1 MLFLRY
7 ICSPPFSL
15 VSFSGQ
21 LSLDLS
27 AANTIREG
35 SYSVVGQL
43 AMAAWVNESD
53 FRSAVEANPDPG
65 ETEAEAL
72 EMTAD
77 FLVCVIADFI
87 DSGEPLPEPKKR
99 TGKKYRSVPLP
110 ALASVKAKLY
120 RAFLTSGVRKAELA
134 RRLGMAKGNLDRLF
148 DSTHSTRL
156 EHLEAAFLAIGK
168 RLDIGIREAA

>member
-1 MLFLRY
+1 LLFLRY

-43 AMAAWVNESD
+43 AMAAWDNESD
-53 FRSAVEANPDPG
+53 FRSAVEANPDPD
-65 ETEAEAL
+65 ETEAEGL
-72 EMTAD
+72 EMAAD

-110 ALASVKAKLY
+110 ALASVKTELY
-120 RAFLTSGVRKAELA
+120 RAFLASGVPKAELA

-148 DSTHSTRL
+148 DSTHSTRF

>member
-1 MLFLRY
+1 LLFLRY
-7 ICSPPFSL
+7 ICFPPFSL
-15 VSFSGQ
+15 VSFPGQ

-27 AANTIREG
+27 AADTIREG

-43 AMAAWVNESD
+43 AMAAWDNESD
-53 FRSAVEANPDPG
+53 FRSAVEANPDPD
-65 ETEAEAL
+65 ETEAEGL
-72 EMTAD
+72 EMAAD

-110 ALASVKAKLY
+110 ALASVKTELY
-120 RAFLTSGVRKAELA
+120 RAFLASGVPKAELA

-148 DSTHSTRL
+148 DSTHSTRF

>member
-1 MLFLRY
+1 LLFLRY
-7 ICSPPFSL
+7 ICFPPFSL
-15 VSFSGQ
+15 VSFPGQ

-27 AANTIREG
+27 AADTIREG

-43 AMAAWVNESD
+43 AMAAWDNESD
-53 FRSAVEANPDPG
+53 FRSAVEANPDPD
-65 ETEAEAL
+65 ETEAEGL
-72 EMTAD
+72 EMAAD

-110 ALASVKAKLY
+110 ALASVKTELC
-120 RAFLTSGVRKAELA
+120 RAFLASGVPKAELA

-148 DSTHSTRL
+148 DSTHSTRF